1 MTLADLPALQQ
12 LSKAE
17 KLQLVEDLWDEIA
30 SLPDDLPISAEEI
43 ALLEKRFAAHRA
55 APGEALSLEEFKRQL
70 AARL

>member
-1 MTLADLPALQQ
+1 MTLADLPALQR

-43 ALLEKRFAAHRA
+43 ALLEGRSAAHRA

>member
-1 MTLADLPALQQ
+1 MTLADLPALQR

-55 APGEALSLEEFKRQL
+55 APGTALSLEEFKRQL

>member
-1 MTLADLPALQQ
+1 MTLADLPALQK

-43 ALLEKRFAAHRA
+43 ALLNKRHTAHRA
-55 APGEALSLEEFKRQL
+55 APDEALSLEEFKRQL
-70 AARL
+70 AGRL

>member
-30 SLPDDLPISAEEI
+30 SLPDDLPISPEEI
-43 ALLEKRFAAHRA
+43 ALLNKRFAAHRA
-55 APGEALSLEEFKRQL
+55 APDAALSLEEFKRQL

>member
-30 SLPDDLPISAEEI
+30 ATPDDLPISPEET
-43 ALLEKRFAAHRA
+43 ALLEKRLEAHRA
-55 APGEALSLEEFKRQL
+55 APDEAMSLEEFKRRL
-70 AARL
+70 AERL

>member
-1 MTLADLPALQQ
+1 MTDFPALKN

-30 SLPDDLPISAEEI
+30 ALPDDWPISPEEI
-43 ALLEKRFAAHRA
+43 ALLDKRLAAHRA
-55 APGEALSLEEFKRQL
+55 APEEALSMEQFKLEL